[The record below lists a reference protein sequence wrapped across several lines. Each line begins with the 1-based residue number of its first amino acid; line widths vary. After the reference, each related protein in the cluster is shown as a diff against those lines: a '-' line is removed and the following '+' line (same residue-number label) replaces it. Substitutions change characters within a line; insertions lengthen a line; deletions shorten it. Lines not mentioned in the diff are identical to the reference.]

1 MKLQVCGD
9 GNFTNHALC
18 GRTTNILGSAADFD
32 HPLFWGVNWGH
43 HYMGGNY
50 LAEMWTIVY
59 CLEAKSAPPNSMNI
73 TYILL

>member
-32 HPLFWGVNWGH
+32 HPLFWGLIGD
-43 HYMGGNY
+43 
-50 LAEMWTIVY
+50 
-59 CLEAKSAPPNSMNI
+59 I
-73 TYILL
+73 TTWEVIT